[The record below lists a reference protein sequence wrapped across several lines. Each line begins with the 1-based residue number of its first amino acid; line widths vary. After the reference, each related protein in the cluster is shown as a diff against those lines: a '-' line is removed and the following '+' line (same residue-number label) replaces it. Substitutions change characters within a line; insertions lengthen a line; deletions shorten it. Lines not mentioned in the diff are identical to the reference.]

1 MAIRNQ
7 SWYNLNSSRDYPVD
21 ETASSLSDKS
31 ERVPSDIITDIRVR
45 WPDALGDYAFLGSV
59 AVTPGAVTATV
70 LAAVDLA
77 NTPDSYTP
85 IAVITVPLSELTV
98 GKQYALEA
106 MYPGAFGYIVF

>member
-77 NTPDSYTP
+77 RGLWLHS
-85 IAVITVPLSELTV
+85 IRIWRHCRTVERII
-98 GKQYALEA
+98 
-106 MYPGAFGYIVF
+106 F